1 MQNQQGN
8 QQPVELLNQLF
19 QHANVGASSR
29 LGTALSKGLK
39 PPLFE
44 GKNVSDWVFKIDQY
58 FETIDPNA
66 NDQDKISFAAN
77 LMQGKALT
85 WWKHKKLHQQAH
97 YETFDDMTRD
107 IYNHFVD
114 VDLVNKLRDCLDN
127 LVQGKGSVQNY
138 ITRFKELQIQ
148 LGLDAL
154 TEQQAIYKFKKG
166 LQPNIRVVV
175 HLSTHNTFDELCQT
189 AAQAE

>member
-1 MQNQQGN
+1 
-8 QQPVELLNQLF
+8 
-19 QHANVGASSR
+19 
-29 LGTALSKGLK
+29 
-39 PPLFE
+39 
-44 GKNVSDWVFKIDQY
+44 
-58 FETIDPNA
+58 
-66 NDQDKISFAAN
+66 
-77 LMQGKALT
+77 
-85 WWKHKKLHQQAH
+85 
-97 YETFDDMTRD
+97 MTRD

-114 VDLVNKLRDCLDN
+114 VDLVNKLRDRLDN